1 MIQVQTILKVIDN
14 TGAKTAKC
22 IKILPSN
29 GRKYASIGDY
39 ILVCIK
45 SIR

>member
-1 MIQVQTILKVIDN
+1 MIQVQTVLEIIDN

-22 IKILPSN
+22 IKILSKN
-29 GRKYASIGDY
+29 TGRYALIGDY